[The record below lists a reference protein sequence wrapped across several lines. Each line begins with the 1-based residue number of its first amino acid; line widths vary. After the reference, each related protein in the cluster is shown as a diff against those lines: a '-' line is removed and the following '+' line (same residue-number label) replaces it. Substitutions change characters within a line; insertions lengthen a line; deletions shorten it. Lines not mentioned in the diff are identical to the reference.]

1 MGIRDAGHPPGARQC
16 RARFRRSTAS
26 EMGKARKISRG
37 GLGQKKNFK
46 WLPVNAMPTPER
58 WGQRCFLLQADGETR
73 SPFEI
78 AVRLDL
84 PSLDGKADP
93 KIVPPRIDTA
103 AMESLKALDSD
114 RPIREADI
122 KNLAP
127 SVRYRS
133 DITVYGKLVAARPS
147 LSKRF
152 GS

>member
-1 MGIRDAGHPPGARQC
+1 VADFSI
-16 RARFRRSTAS
+16 F
-26 EMGKARKISRG
+26 SR
-37 GLGQKKNFK
+37 LAP
-46 WLPVNAMPTPER
+46 PVNAMPTPER
-58 WGQRCFLLQADGETR
+58 WSQRCFLLQADGETR

-78 AVRLDL
+78 AVCLDL

-93 KIVPPRIDTA
+93 KIVPPCIDTA

-133 DITVYGKLVAARPS
+133 GCGHHGIWKISCCTAKLV
-147 LSKRF
+147 
-152 GS
+152 